1 MTTAPMPPEPSRDGY
16 GREAYGTESYGRNGH
31 GADAYGPGG
40 YAPEGYGPEGYGPDG
55 YSRGGGR
62 PRQPGRSR
70 PQVDAGK
77 LWSGGIATAVV
88 AALVALVGV
97 LVCRW
102 LFGIP
107 LLAPKSDGAYGDVHT
122 TALVLVAA
130 AAALA
135 ATGLV
140 HLLLLSTPRPLTFFA
155 WIVGL
160 ATVLAVLVPFST
172 AAPLNA
178 KIATA
183 LVDLVLGVAIGS
195 LVSGVA
201 ARSVRVPPGAGAGY
215 LGAGADG
222 VYDERRS
229 SRDLG

>member
-1 MTTAPMPPEPSRDGY
+1 MTTAPMPPEPRRGGY
-16 GREAYGTESYGRNGH
+16 GSSASI
-31 GADAYGPGG
+31 
-40 YAPEGYGPEGYGPDG
+40 PDD
-55 YSRGGGR
+55 YRRGGTR
-62 PRQPGRSR
+62 PIPPRPSR

-77 LWSGGIATAVV
+77 LWPGGIATAVV

-107 LLAPKSDGAYGDVHT
+107 LLAPKSDGAYGDVYT
-122 TALVLVAA
+122 TDLVLIAA
-130 AAALA
+130 AAALV

-155 WIVGL
+155 WIIGL

-172 AAPLNA
+172 SAPLTA
-178 KIATA
+178 KVATA
-183 LVDLVLGVAIGS
+183 VVDLVLGVAIGS
-195 LVSGVA
+195 LINGVA
-201 ARSVRVPPGAGAGY
+201 ARSVRVPAGADSAY

-222 VYDERRS
+222 VE
-229 SRDLG
+229 